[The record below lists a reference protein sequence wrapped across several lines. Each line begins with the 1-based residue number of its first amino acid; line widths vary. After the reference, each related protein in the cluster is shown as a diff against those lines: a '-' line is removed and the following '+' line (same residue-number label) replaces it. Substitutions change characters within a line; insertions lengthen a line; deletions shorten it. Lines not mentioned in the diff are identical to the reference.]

1 MVLRLAGMLSLLS
14 KSNNMHIAV
23 QCAGSAWSAKLSG
36 AFSALP
42 RRFLQL
48 GAAQTRT

>member
-1 MVLRLAGMLSLLS
+1 MVLRLAGMLHLL
-14 KSNNMHIAV
+14 SNNMHIAV